1 MNRNRDEM
9 KAENK
14 LERIRPMKMTGG
26 AGMLAALI
34 LLASAGLSG
43 CTPPAQTAEG
53 TYERVVN
60 VVAMPVVPAPF
71 TSTVR
76 VTGSVEALYDVT
88 VSCEEGGV
96 VEAFLVRK
104 GSRVT
109 RGQPIARI
117 DSDMLAAQLDEARAG
132 ARLAQEQ
139 WERQKRLWEDQ
150 EIGTELAYIQ
160 ARETAAMRAATVR
173 TMETRLE
180 KKTIRSPVDGTFE
193 DYWYEQG
200 EFAVPGSPFA
210 RIVSIDEVKVVGG
223 VAERFAGDIVEGT
236 PVEIA
241 IDNCPDASCTTDI
254 SYVGDTVNP
263 DSRTFAVEVILPN
276 PDRIMKP
283 GMIANM
289 LILTERI
296 EDAIIVP
303 QEAVVRSEDG
313 YQVFVVVTEEGRDVS
328 RVRDVILGPA
338 GDDRIVIAEGL
349 APGDRVVTIG
359 QLKLGNG
366 DLVSVVEPAN
376 GTGSSEG
383 EGR

>member
-1 MNRNRDEM
+1 MNRNSDEM
-9 KAENK
+9 TVTNK
-14 LERIRPMKMTGG
+14 LERTRSMKMTRG
-26 AGMLAALI
+26 AGTLTALVLFAA
-34 LLASAGLSG
+34 AALSG

-53 TYERVVN
+53 TFERVVN
-60 VVAMPVVPAPF
+60 VVAITVEPAPF

-96 VEAFLVRK
+96 VEAFLVNK

-117 DSDMLAAQLDEARAG
+117 DSDMLSAQLEEARAG
-132 ARLAQEQ
+132 ARLAREQ

-173 TMETRLE
+173 IMETRLE
-180 KKTIRSPVDGTFE
+180 KKTVRSPVDGSFE
-193 DYWYEQG
+193 EYWYEQG
-200 EFAVPGSPFA
+200 EFAIPGSPFA
-210 RIVSIDEVKVVGG
+210 RIVSIDEIKVVGG
-223 VAERFAGDIVEGT
+223 VAERFAGDIVTGT
-236 PVEIA
+236 EVEIT
-241 IDNCPDASCTTDI
+241 IDNCPDADCTAEI

-263 DSRTFAVEVILPN
+263 DSRTFSVEVVLPN

-289 LILTERI
+289 VILTERI

-313 YQVFVVVTEEGRDVS
+313 YQVFVVVSEEEREIS

-338 GDDRIVIAEGL
+338 GSDRIVIADGL
-349 APGDRVVTIG
+349 AAGDQVVTVG

-366 DLVSVVEPAN
+366 DLVSVVEPAS
-376 GTGSSEG
+376 GPGSSEG

>member
-1 MNRNRDEM
+1 
-9 KAENK
+9 
-14 LERIRPMKMTGG
+14 MKMTRG
-26 AGMLAALI
+26 AATLTALI
-34 LLASAGLSG
+34 LFASAGLSG

-76 VTGSVEALYDVT
+76 VTGSVEALYDIT

-96 VEAFLVRK
+96 VETFLVRK
-104 GSRVT
+104 GARVT

-173 TMETRLE
+173 IMETRLE

-236 PVEIA
+236 PVEIT
-241 IDNCPDASCTTDI
+241 IDNCPEAGCTTDI
-254 SYVGDTVNP
+254 TYVGDTVNP
-263 DSRTFAVEVILPN
+263 DSRTFSVEVILPN

-296 EDAIIVP
+296 EDALIVP

-313 YQVFVVVTEEGRDVS
+313 YQVFVVVSEEGRDVS

-338 GDDRIVIAEGL
+338 GNDQVVIAGGL
-349 APGDRVVTIG
+349 AAGDRVVTVG

-366 DLVSVVEPAN
+366 DLVSVVDAVN